1 MNTVT
6 NRVEKPDK
14 FQVSKLEGR
23 REKDGKVQY
32 LVRWTGQKD
41 LSWEPEDQ
49 LMRDV
54 PKMIKI
60 YNKKNAKQQT
70 KRKAT
75 PKKPAQAEVSTPD
88 VTIVKPLLVGAT
100 RRRAVQSYLIKF
112 KDGSTQ
118 IVPREDLLKEYRTV
132 VNKYESDNQLDWATV
147 ERL

>member
-1 MNTVT
+1 M
-6 NRVEKPDK
+6 
-14 FQVSKLEGR
+14 
-23 REKDGKVQY
+23 QY

-54 PKMIKI
+54 PKMIKL

-75 PKKPAQAEVSTPD
+75 PKKPAQAEVSTPA

-100 RRRAVQSYLIKF
+100 RRRAVKSYLIKF